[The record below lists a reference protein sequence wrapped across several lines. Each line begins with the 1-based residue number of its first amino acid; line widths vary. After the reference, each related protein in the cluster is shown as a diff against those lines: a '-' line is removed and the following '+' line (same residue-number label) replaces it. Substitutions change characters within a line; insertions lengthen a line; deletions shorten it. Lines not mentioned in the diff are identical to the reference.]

1 MTTMTTQT
9 QVEAA
14 VANLVHW
21 LETGE
26 APPGTFAEE
35 CFLDLSLPHWRIQS
49 GSAAEALAVRRESH
63 PWPGAVR
70 VERVDR
76 TDHGFVVAFEERWD
90 HAGQR
95 WYCREQI
102 RADVVEG
109 SIVEMAAYCTGDW
122 DAARQALHSS
132 QVSLLRP

>member
-1 MTTMTTQT
+1 MTTTTTQT
-9 QVEAA
+9 DTA
-14 VANLVHW
+14 VANLVTW

-26 APPGTFAEE
+26 APDGTFAED
-35 CFLDLSLPHWRIQS
+35 CFLDLSLPHWRLQS
-49 GSAAEALAVRRESH
+49 ATAAEAIGIRRESH

-76 TDHGFVVAFEERWD
+76 TERGFVIAFEERWD
-90 HAGQR
+90 HDGQR

-102 RADVVEG
+102 RADVVGG

-122 DAARQALHSS
+122 DAARQALHSAE
-132 QVSLLRP
+132 VSLLRP